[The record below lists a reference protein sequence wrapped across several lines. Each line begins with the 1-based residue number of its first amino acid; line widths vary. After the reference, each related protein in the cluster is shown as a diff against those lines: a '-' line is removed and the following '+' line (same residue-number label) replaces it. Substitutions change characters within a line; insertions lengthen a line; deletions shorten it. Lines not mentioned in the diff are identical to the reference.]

1 MQDHLR
7 STCFTASPTASSTNV
22 PERASTRIATLML
35 LDDDGELMLLLDDDR
50 ALMLLLLDDD
60 RLWVSSK
67 QFAPS
72 SLLTRHYNRC
82 IDS

>member
-1 MQDHLR
+1 MQEHLR

-35 LDDDGELMLLLDDDR
+35 LLDDRELMLLDDR
-50 ALMLLLLDDD
+50 ELMLLLLDDD